1 MTSTFRKTLFGM
13 GAATLL
19 SVSATVSA
27 QQADTANITF
37 NLRVK
42 VEGNI
47 AAIDTGIDVVC
58 SVFFY
63 QPGGKLV
70 ENRGRM
76 TFLQAGETFVPR
88 TADGFIEG
96 QITLVNARLGL
107 DVDYTRGSEDMTW
120 SCLAVHSNGG
130 GGGPDQ
136 GFLNFGVQ
144 AVRPAF
150 VGTCSEVAGGL
161 NLDGEVTEIDTAC
174 ATQ

>member
-1 MTSTFRKTLFGM
+1 MTSAVRKTLLGM
-13 GAATLL
+13 GASALLCVGSTL
-19 SVSATVSA
+19 SA

-58 SVFFY
+58 RVFFY
-63 QPGGKLV
+63 QPGSKLV
-70 ENRGRM
+70 ESRGKM
-76 TFLQAGETFVPR
+76 TFLQAGETFVPQ
-88 TADGFIEG
+88 TADGFIDG
-96 QITLVNARLGL
+96 QITLENAPIGV

-120 SCLAVHSNGG
+120 SCAAVHSGA
-130 GGGPDQ
+130 GPDAEQ

-150 VGTCSEVAGGL
+150 IGTCSEVVGTL
-161 NLDGEVTEIDTAC
+161 NLDGDVTETDPAC